1 MKKKSSLLLNNLTNT
16 NNISYNEK
24 IAYLINNTDNSIVPQ
39 IKKVAHMKATS
50 VANNKTNSSN
60 RLTPTN
66 KKEAIIEL
74 LKKTEQWVQIT
85 ERVQKW
91 IDTIKPNIVLPN

>member
-16 NNISYNEK
+16 NNTSYNEK

-39 IKKVAHMKATS
+39 IKKVVHTS
-50 VANNKTNSSN
+50 VATNKTNSSN

-66 KKEAIIEL
+66 KKE
-74 LKKTEQWVQIT
+74 KKRNISGSFNVSNMN
-85 ERVQKW
+85 K
-91 IDTIKPNIVLPN
+91 IKNPKKSRTQLISALY